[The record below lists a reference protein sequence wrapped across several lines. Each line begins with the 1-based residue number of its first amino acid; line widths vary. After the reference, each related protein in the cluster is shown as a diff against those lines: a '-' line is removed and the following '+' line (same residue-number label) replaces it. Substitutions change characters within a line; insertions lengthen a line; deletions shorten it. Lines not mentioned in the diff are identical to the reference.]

1 MSDSRQ
7 EVNMGKISEWFAHA
21 WNAFTNKDTGGT
33 NYGQGSYSKP
43 DRIVVSSRGSERSIL
58 NAALNRIALDCAS
71 VKIRH
76 VKLDDN
82 ERMIEVMKSTINE
95 RLNVDANEDQT
106 GRALLQNA
114 YLDMLDKGIAVIV
127 PTRTDVNPNN
137 TEAYKILELRTAV
150 VKQWY
155 PKHIRAEIYNEET
168 GKREEVMLLKKETAI
183 VENPMYAVMNDTNS
197 TFNRLNRKL
206 SLLDIVDE
214 QSGSGKLDMI
224 IQLPY
229 TIKSEARRAE
239 ARRRRDDLEDQIKN
253 SKLGIAYT
261 DATEKVIQLNK
272 SLENNLLKQI
282 EYLTNLFY
290 SQLGITPEIMNGTA
304 DETAMNNYYNRT
316 IEPLVSALT
325 EEMHRKFLTKTART
339 QKQAIRYYR
348 DPFKLMPVNS
358 IAEIADKFTRN
369 EIMTANEIRQIIGMK
384 PSGDP
389 KSDELRN
396 ANIAE
401 ANGNGEFADSGQN
414 AENLISDLDSSDK
427 ALDELEASLGHSA
440 TLMHYASKYYDPV
453 KAHEYYERTKKLK
466 GRSSDGSDDNA
477 TLNDEG
483 KKIAAY
489 VKNQIN
495 TEKTNK
501 VNNTRLQA
509 KRVNESQAAALKNKV
524 NSLTRYVQ
532 QLSPERRKEETER
545 IKDMIKNLRD
555 QNARERQKIQIETN
569 DKVKGINEDYSNK
582 YQDEYKRIGKEYP
595 GSKSSKKSGG
605 GSVARYKKRFWMK

>member
-21 WNAFTNKDTGGT
+21 WNAFTQKDTGGT
-33 NYGQGSYSKP
+33 DYGQGSYSKP

-339 QKQAIRYYR
+339 QKHAIRYYR

-414 AENLISDLDSSDK
+414 TENLISDLDSSDK

-466 GRSSDGSDDNA
+466 GRSSNSSDDRV

-501 VNNTRLQA
+501 VTNTRLQA
-509 KRVNESQAAALKNKV
+509 KRVNESQAAILKSKV

-582 YQDEYKRIGKEYP
+582 YQAEYKRIGKEYP
-595 GSKSSKKSGG
+595 GSKSKQSGG
-605 GSVARYKKRFWMK
+605 GTVARYKKRFWMK